1 MSSKVAE
8 GEEHVRK
15 AEKYLKT
22 SFLKWS
28 PDYDSAGDEYSR
40 AATSFKVAREMD
52 RTLDCLNKA
61 CECYKMI
68 KSLYSA
74 AKMLEQAVLICRD
87 TNQLDKI
94 VDYAERGGMLYRQN
108 GNPEAAAQLL
118 EKAAKILEQKHPDK
132 ALTLYTH
139 AAETVG
145 TEGRDKEA
153 SELLTKV
160 AKLQV
165 KSKMWDKAK
174 ETIRQTIALQ
184 TEIGSTLLTG
194 RLVGG
199 LVLVE
204 LAREDTVAANK
215 SFHELEGWCDA
226 DLRQGVRAL
235 LQAYEEMDPEA
246 AKKALASPGIRN
258 LDIEFARMAAK
269 DIPLPEGEDL
279 EAAAAAYGAERAAAV
294 DAAAAA
300 VAAASL
306 SEPTKPAPAE
316 PAEPAREPEP
326 APAQAEEEDDD
337 EDEGLC

>member
-1 MSSKVAE
+1 MAAKIAE
-8 GEEHVRK
+8 GEDHVKK

-22 SFLKWS
+22 SFMKWS

-40 AATSFKVAREMD
+40 AATSFKVAREMT
-52 RTLDCLNKA
+52 RTLDCLDKA

-87 TNQLDKI
+87 TNQLDRI
-94 VDYAERGGMLYRQN
+94 VDYAERGAMLYRQN

-118 EKAAKILEQKHPDK
+118 EKAAKILEAKHPDK
-132 ALTLYTH
+132 ALTLYIH

-153 SELLTKV
+153 AELLTKV

-165 KSKMWDKAK
+165 KQKMWDKAK

-184 TEIGSTLLTG
+184 SEIGSTMVTG

-199 LVLVE
+199 LVLVH
-204 LAREDTVAANK
+204 LAREDPVAANK
-215 SFHELEGWCDA
+215 AFHELEGWCDS
-226 DLRQGVRAL
+226 DLRQSVRAL

-246 AKKALASPGIRN
+246 AKKALATPGIRN

-269 DIPLPEGEDL
+269 DIPLPEGDDL
-279 EAAAAAYGAERAAAV
+279 EAAAAAYGAERALATKAA
-294 DAAAAA
+294 
-300 VAAASL
+300 
-306 SEPTKPAPAE
+306 EPTPVSVPDEKPAPIKEASPPPPPPPPAPVSSE
-316 PAEPAREPEP
+316 PAEE
-326 APAQAEEEDDD
+326 DD

>member
-1 MSSKVAE
+1 MSKVAE
-8 GEEHVRK
+8 AEDHVRK

-52 RTLDCLNKA
+52 RTLECLDKA

-94 VDYAERGGMLYRQN
+94 VDYAERGGLLYRQN

-118 EKAAKILEQKHPDK
+118 EKAAKILEQKHPDRSL
-132 ALTLYTH
+132 ALYTH

-165 KSKMWDKAK
+165 KMKMWDKAK
-174 ETIRQTIALQ
+174 ETIEQTIALQ
-184 TEIGSTLLTG
+184 TEIGSTIVTG

-199 LVLVE
+199 LVLVH
-204 LAREDTVAANK
+204 LAREDPVAANK
-215 SFHELEGWCDA
+215 KFHELEGWCDSE
-226 DLRQGVRAL
+226 LRTAVRSL
-235 LQAYEEMDPEA
+235 LQAYEEMDPDA
-246 AKKALASPGIRN
+246 AKKALAMPGIRN

-269 DIPLPEGEDL
+269 DVPLPEGDDL
-279 EAAAAAYGAERAAAV
+279 EAAAAAYGAERALAV
-294 DAAAAA
+294 DAATAAA
-300 VAAASL
+300 KAAAPKVEEAS
-306 SEPTKPAPAE
+306 PPPAAS
-316 PAEPAREPEP
+316 APEASVSQP
-326 APAQAEEEDDD
+326 PPPQEDEDD
-337 EDEGLC
+337 EDGLC